1 MPNIGILRKKTLL
14 GIFGKNL
21 FVTVDGPPEKIKP
34 YISLK
39 FINFVL
45 HWINKGGKNG

>member
-1 MPNIGILRKKTLL
+1 MPNIGILRKKNLL

-34 YISLK
+34 CMPLK
-39 FINFVL
+39 FIIFSKSSGFIISL
-45 HWINKGGKNG
+45 